1 MKDAA
6 VRPSMLQSRL
16 APSFDEPI
24 EMLEACHERMEDQLR
39 TLDRLPDYLRT
50 HGADAVVH
58 EAARAVM
65 RYFDTAAVHHHE
77 DEDQDLFPLLR
88 AAAARTERDEIAGA
102 LYELEKEH
110 DTMNSLYRRLR
121 GQLQGLADGEAIE
134 LDADDAARFTRLYRR
149 HMRTE
154 AQLVLPFARE
164 TLDPEQR
171 AALGASMAARRGA
184 AIK

>member
-1 MKDAA
+1 MTGA
-6 VRPSMLQSRL
+6 VVAPSMLQSKL

-39 TLDRLPDYLRT
+39 TLERLPEYLER
-50 HGADAVVH
+50 HGVDAVVQ

-65 RYFDTAAVHHHE
+65 RYFDTAAVHHHA
-77 DEDQDLFPLLR
+77 DEDHDLFPLLR
-88 AAAARTERDEIAGA
+88 AASARVQRHEVAAA
-102 LYELEKEH
+102 LHELEREH
-110 DTMNSLYRRLR
+110 QSMSAAYQRLR
-121 GQLQGLADGEAIE
+121 VQLEGLASGASRT
-134 LDADDAARFTRLYRR
+134 LDVEEAARFTRVYRR

-164 TLDPEQR
+164 ALDASQR